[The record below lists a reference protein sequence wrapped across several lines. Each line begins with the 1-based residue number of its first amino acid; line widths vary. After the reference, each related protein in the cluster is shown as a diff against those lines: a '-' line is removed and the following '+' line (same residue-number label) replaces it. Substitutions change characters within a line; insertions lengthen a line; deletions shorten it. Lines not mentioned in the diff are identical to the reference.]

1 MRKRFIHL
9 GVVPGLLLLCSASVA
24 LAGNGAGE
32 EIFQVEQGFK
42 LVPAVIML
50 GTMALYVGIGF
61 LSKVSSTSGYWVAGQ
76 GIGKYGNG
84 AAIASDWMSAAS
96 FMGVAGLLYLKGWF
110 GLGYIIGWTGGY
122 VLLLCLLAAQIRRF
136 GKYTIPE
143 FLGDRYDCHS
153 VRLIA
158 ASVTVI
164 IAITYSTA
172 QFKGIGLVCG
182 WIFGMSY
189 ASSVFFAAGVVCA
202 YLLISGMAGVTRN
215 QQIQYVILISA
226 FLIPLWILIKK
237 AGGAGILPQL
247 EYGSI
252 LSGLME
258 GRVAESAGGQLSGAE
273 LAEASRVYLP
283 WGTGGN
289 IYQFIAL
296 VFTLMV
302 GTAGLPH
309 IMIRFYTVKNEDVA
323 RKSVLWGLFFI
334 GLLYWS
340 SPVYAAMGKFWN
352 PLGGRAVADVIILSA
367 PERAGMGSAF
377 LGYLA
382 SGALAAGISTVAGL
396 LVAGASAVAHDF
408 YATVFRPNSSD
419 RQQLFVGRLFTAIL
433 CGVVVVFALNPPAL
447 IAQMVAM
454 AFAIAGNTIFPVCVL
469 GVWYSKANKYGALAG
484 MIFGLSM
491 SLIAMA
497 GWILQVP
504 FFGDAGLLPATSS
517 ALIVCPLA
525 FLINIV
531 VSNATQDRIS
541 EESAS
546 RSDNI
551 LRKLHNIPASVEP
564 SEERT
569 NAPSH

>member
-1 MRKRFIHL
+1 MPL
-9 GVVPGLLLLCSASVA
+9 GLFLFAAAPLW
-24 LAGNGAGE
+24 GAGE
-32 EIFQVEQGFK
+32 EIFQIERGFK
-42 LVPAVIML
+42 LVPALIMAATL
-50 GTMALYVGIGF
+50 CVYIGVGF
-61 LSKVSSTSGYWVAGQ
+61 LSKVSTTSGYWVAGQ

-122 VLLLCLLAAQIRRF
+122 VLLLVLLAAQIRRF

-143 FLGDRYDCHS
+143 FLGDRFDCHS

-158 ASVTVI
+158 ATVTVI

-172 QFKGIGLVCG
+172 QFKGIGLICG

-189 ASSVFFAAGVVCA
+189 TASVFFAAGVVLA
-202 YLLISGMAGVTRN
+202 YLLISGMSGVTRN
-215 QQIQYVILISA
+215 QQIQYVVLISA

-237 AGGAGILPQL
+237 AGGTGILPQL
-247 EYGSI
+247 EYGAV

-258 GRVAESAGGQLSGAE
+258 GQVAPAAGGQLAGKE
-273 LAEASRVYLP
+273 LAEASRAFLP

-289 IYQFIAL
+289 IYHFLAL

-309 IMIRFYTVKNEDVA
+309 IMIRFYTVKNEDIA

-340 SPVYAAMGKFWN
+340 SPVYAVMGKFWN
-352 PLGGRAVADVIILSA
+352 PLGGQAVADVIILSA
-367 PERAGMGSAF
+367 PERAGLGPAF

-396 LVAGASAVAHDF
+396 LVAGASAVAHDW
-408 YATVFRPNSSD
+408 YATIFRPESTD
-419 RQQLFVGRLFTAIL
+419 RQQLFVGRVITAAL
-433 CGVVVVFALNPPAL
+433 CAIVVLTALNPPAL
-447 IAQMVAM
+447 IAQIVAM
-454 AFAIAGNTIFPVCVL
+454 AFAIAGNTIFPACVL
-469 GVWYSKANKYGALAG
+469 AVWYSRSNKYGALAG
-484 MIFGLSM
+484 MIFGLAM
-491 SLIAMA
+491 TLIAMV
-497 GWILQVP
+497 GWVMRVP
-504 FFGDAGLLPATSS
+504 LFSAEGLLPATSS

-531 VSNATQDRIS
+531 VSNITHERIS
-541 EESAS
+541 DESAQ
-546 RSDNI
+546 RSDRV
-551 LRKLHNIPASVEP
+551 LRKLHNVPIPVAGPDPEDHS
-564 SEERT
+564 SRRRT
-569 NAPSH
+569 Y

>member
-1 MRKRFIHL
+1 MPL
-9 GVVPGLLLLCSASVA
+9 GLFLFTAAPLW
-24 LAGNGAGE
+24 GAGE
-32 EIFQVEQGFK
+32 EIFQIERGFK
-42 LVPAVIML
+42 LVPALIMAATL
-50 GTMALYVGIGF
+50 CVYIGVGF
-61 LSKVSSTSGYWVAGQ
+61 LSKVSTTSGYWVAGQ

-122 VLLLCLLAAQIRRF
+122 VLLLVLLAAQIRRF

-158 ASVTVI
+158 AAVTVI

-172 QFKGIGLVCG
+172 QFKGIGLICG

-189 ASSVFFAAGVVCA
+189 TASVFFAAGVVLA
-202 YLLISGMAGVTRN
+202 YLLISGMSGVTRN
-215 QQIQYVILISA
+215 QQIQYVVLISA

-247 EYGSI
+247 EYGTV

-258 GRVAESAGGQLSGAE
+258 GQVAPAAGGQLTGKE
-273 LAEASRVYLP
+273 LAEASRTFLP

-289 IYQFIAL
+289 IYHFLAL

-309 IMIRFYTVKNEDVA
+309 IMIRFYTVKNEDIA

-340 SPVYAAMGKFWN
+340 SPVYAVMGKFWN
-352 PLGGRAVADVIILSA
+352 PLGGQAVADVIILSA
-367 PERAGMGSAF
+367 PERAGLGPAF

-396 LVAGASAVAHDF
+396 LVAGASAVAHDW
-408 YATVFRPNSSD
+408 YATIFRPESTD
-419 RQQLFVGRLFTAIL
+419 RQQLFVGRVITAVL
-433 CGVVVVFALNPPAL
+433 CAIVVLTALNPPAL
-447 IAQMVAM
+447 IAQIVAM
-454 AFAIAGNTIFPVCVL
+454 AFAIAGNTIFPACVL
-469 GVWYSKANKYGALAG
+469 AVWYSRSNKYGALAG
-484 MIFGLSM
+484 MIFGLAM
-491 SLIAMA
+491 TLIAMV
-497 GWILQVP
+497 GWVMRVP
-504 FFGDAGLLPATSS
+504 LFSADGLLPATSS

-531 VSNATQDRIS
+531 VSNITYERIS
-541 EESAS
+541 DESAQ
-546 RSDNI
+546 RSDRV
-551 LRKLHNIPASVEP
+551 LRKLHNVPIPVAAPDPDEYTP
-564 SEERT
+564 PRRT
-569 NAPSH
+569 H

>member
-1 MRKRFIHL
+1 MRQGMAIL
-9 GVVPGLLLLCSASVA
+9 GMALVA
-24 LAGNGAGE
+24 LALGAGQLLAAGE
-32 EIFQVEQGFK
+32 EIYQIEQGFK
-42 LVPAVIML
+42 PIPAMIML
-50 GTMALYVGIGF
+50 ATMGVYIGVGF

-122 VLLLCLLAAQIRRF
+122 VLLLVLLAAQIRRF

-158 ASVTVI
+158 ATVTVI

-189 ASSVFFAAGVVCA
+189 TSSVFFAAGVVLA
-202 YLLISGMAGVTRN
+202 YMLISGMTGVTRN
-215 QQIQYVILISA
+215 QQIQYVVLISA
-226 FLIPLWILIKK
+226 FLIPLWILVKK

-247 EYGSI
+247 EYGRI

-258 GRVAESAGGQLSGAE
+258 GKVASGLLTGEE
-273 LAEASRVYLP
+273 LATASKVYLP

-289 IYQFIAL
+289 IYQFVAL

-352 PLGGRAVADVIILSA
+352 PLGGKEVADVIILSA
-367 PERAGMGSAF
+367 PELAGLGQAF
-377 LGYLA
+377 IGYLA
-382 SGALAAGISTVAGL
+382 AGALAAGISTVAGL
-396 LVAGASAVAHDF
+396 LVAGASAVAHDW
-408 YATVFRPNSSD
+408 YATIFRPDSSD
-419 RQQLFVGRLFTAIL
+419 RQQLFVGRVFTAIV
-433 CGVVVVFALNPPAL
+433 CGIVVITALNPPAM
-447 IAQMVAM
+447 IAQIVAM
-454 AFAIAGNTIFPVCVL
+454 AFAIAGNTIFPACVL

-491 SLIAMA
+491 SLIAMG
-497 GWILQVP
+497 GWMLKSP
-504 FFGDAGLLPATSS
+504 FFSDTGLMPATSS

-525 FLINIV
+525 FLINIL
-531 VSNATQDRIS
+531 VSNITTHKIS
-541 EESAS
+541 EESAD

-551 LRKLHNIPASVEP
+551 LRRLHNLPGAVAETP
-564 SEERT
+564 SKKS
-569 NAPSH
+569 AFGH

>member
-1 MRKRFIHL
+1 MRQGMASL
-9 GVVPGLLLLCSASVA
+9 GLALVA
-24 LAGNGAGE
+24 LVLGAEQLLAAGE
-32 EIFQVEQGFK
+32 EIYQIEQGFK
-42 LVPAVIML
+42 PIPAMIML
-50 GTMALYVGIGF
+50 ATMGVYIGVGF

-122 VLLLCLLAAQIRRF
+122 VLLLVLLAAQIRRF

-158 ASVTVI
+158 ATVTVI

-189 ASSVFFAAGVVCA
+189 TSSVFFAAGVVLA
-202 YLLISGMAGVTRN
+202 YMLISGMTGVTRN
-215 QQIQYVILISA
+215 QQIQYVVLISA
-226 FLIPLWILIKK
+226 FLIPLWILVRK

-247 EYGSI
+247 EYGRI
-252 LSGLME
+252 ISGLME
-258 GRVAESAGGQLSGAE
+258 GKVSSGLLTGEE
-273 LAEASRVYLP
+273 LAAASKVYLP

-289 IYQFIAL
+289 IYQFVAL

-352 PLGGRAVADVIILSA
+352 PLGGKEVADVIILSA
-367 PERAGMGSAF
+367 PELAGLGQAF

-382 SGALAAGISTVAGL
+382 AGALAAGISTVAGL
-396 LVAGASAVAHDF
+396 LVAGASAVAHDW
-408 YATVFRPNSSD
+408 YATIFRPDSSD
-419 RQQLFVGRLFTAIL
+419 RQQLFVGRVFTGIL
-433 CGVVVVFALNPPAL
+433 CGIVVITALNPPAL
-447 IAQMVAM
+447 IAQIVAM
-454 AFAIAGNTIFPVCVL
+454 AFAIAGNTIFPACVL

-491 SLIAMA
+491 SLIAMG
-497 GWILQVP
+497 GWMLKSP
-504 FFGDAGLLPATSS
+504 FFSDTGLLPATSS

-525 FLINIV
+525 FLINIL
-531 VSNATQDRIS
+531 VSNITTHKIS
-541 EESAS
+541 EESAD

-551 LRKLHNIPASVEP
+551 LRRLHNLPGAVAESP
-564 SEERT
+564 SKKS
-569 NAPSH
+569 AFGH

>member
-1 MRKRFIHL
+1 MRKGMAIL
-9 GVVPGLLLLCSASVA
+9 GLALLA
-24 LAGNGAGE
+24 LALGAGPLLAAGE
-32 EIFQVEQGFK
+32 EIYQIKQGFK
-42 LVPAVIML
+42 PIPALIML
-50 GTMALYVGIGF
+50 ATMGVYIGVGF

-158 ASVTVI
+158 ATVTVI

-189 ASSVFFAAGVVCA
+189 TASVFFAAGVTLA
-202 YLLISGMAGVTRN
+202 YMLISGMAGVTRN
-215 QQIQYVILISA
+215 QQIQYVVLISA
-226 FLIPLWILIKK
+226 FLIPLWILVRK

-247 EYGSI
+247 EYGRI
-252 LSGLME
+252 ISGLME
-258 GRVAESAGGQLSGAE
+258 GKVSSGLLTGEE
-273 LAEASRVYLP
+273 LATASQVYLP

-352 PLGGRAVADVIILSA
+352 PLGGKEVADVIILSA
-367 PERAGMGSAF
+367 PELAGLGQAF

-396 LVAGASAVAHDF
+396 LVAGASAVAHDW
-408 YATVFRPNSSD
+408 YATIFRPDSSD
-419 RQQLFVGRLFTAIL
+419 RQQLFVGRVFTAIL
-433 CGVVVVFALNPPAL
+433 CAIVVITALNPPAL
-447 IAQMVAM
+447 IAQIVAM
-454 AFAIAGNTIFPVCVL
+454 AFAIAGNTIFPACVL
-469 GVWYSKANKYGALAG
+469 GVWYSKSNKYGALAG

-491 SLIAMA
+491 SLIAMG
-497 GWILQVP
+497 GWMLKSP
-504 FFGDAGLLPATSS
+504 FFSDTGLMPATSS

-525 FLINIV
+525 FLINIL
-531 VSNATQDRIS
+531 VSNITAHKIS
-541 EESAS
+541 DESAD

-551 LRKLHNIPASVEP
+551 LRRLHNLPGAVNE
-564 SEERT
+564 
-569 NAPSH
+569 APSRKSVLGH

>member
-1 MRKRFIHL
+1 MRQGMAIL
-9 GVVPGLLLLCSASVA
+9 GMALVA
-24 LAGNGAGE
+24 LALGAGQLLAAGE
-32 EIFQVEQGFK
+32 EIYQIEQGFK
-42 LVPAVIML
+42 PIPAMIML
-50 GTMALYVGIGF
+50 ATMGVYIGVGF

-76 GIGKYGNG
+76 GVGKYGNG

-122 VLLLCLLAAQIRRF
+122 VLLLVLLAAQIRRF

-158 ASVTVI
+158 ATVTVI

-189 ASSVFFAAGVVCA
+189 TSSVFFAAGVVLA
-202 YLLISGMAGVTRN
+202 YMLISGMTGVTRN
-215 QQIQYVILISA
+215 QQIQYVVLISA
-226 FLIPLWILIKK
+226 FLIPLWILVKK

-247 EYGSI
+247 EYGRI

-258 GRVAESAGGQLSGAE
+258 GKVASGLLTGEE
-273 LAEASRVYLP
+273 LATASKIYLP
-283 WGTGGN
+283 WGSGGN
-289 IYQFIAL
+289 IYQFVAL

-352 PLGGRAVADVIILSA
+352 PLGGKEVADVIILSA
-367 PERAGMGSAF
+367 PELAGLGQAF
-377 LGYLA
+377 IGYLA
-382 SGALAAGISTVAGL
+382 AGALAAGISTVAGL
-396 LVAGASAVAHDF
+396 LVAGASAVAHDW
-408 YATVFRPNSSD
+408 YATIFRPNSSD
-419 RQQLFVGRLFTAIL
+419 RQQLFVGRVFTAIL
-433 CGVVVVFALNPPAL
+433 CGIVVITALNPPAL
-447 IAQMVAM
+447 IAQIVAM
-454 AFAIAGNTIFPVCVL
+454 AFAIAGNTIFPACVL

-491 SLIAMA
+491 SLIAMG
-497 GWILQVP
+497 GWMLKSP
-504 FFGDAGLLPATSS
+504 FFSDTGLMPATSS

-525 FLINIV
+525 FLINIL
-531 VSNATQDRIS
+531 VSNITTHKIS
-541 EESAS
+541 EESAD

-551 LRKLHNIPASVEP
+551 LRRLHNLPGVVAETP
-564 SEERT
+564 SKKS
-569 NAPSH
+569 AFGH

>member
-1 MRKRFIHL
+1 MVTIARHL
-9 GVVPGLLLLCSASVA
+9 CLVPTLVLICLPGAA
-24 LAGNGAGE
+24 LGAGE
-32 EIFQVEQGFK
+32 EIYQVEQGFK
-42 LVPAVIML
+42 LIPAIIMMATL
-50 GTMALYVGIGF
+50 ALYVGVGF
-61 LSKVSSTSGYWVAGQ
+61 LSKVSDTSGYWVAGQ

-122 VLLLCLLAAQIRRF
+122 VLLLVLLAAQLRRF
-136 GKYTIPE
+136 GKFTIPE
-143 FLGDRYDCHS
+143 FLGDRYDSHA

-189 ASSVFFAAGVVCA
+189 TASVFFAAGVVCA
-202 YLLISGMAGVTRN
+202 YMLISGMSGVTRN

-226 FLIPLWILIKK
+226 FLIPLWILIRK
-237 AGGAGILPQL
+237 AGGTGILPQL
-247 EYGSI
+247 EYGRI
-252 LSGLME
+252 LAGLME
-258 GRVAESAGGQLSGAE
+258 GHVAAEAGGRLTGE
-273 LAEASRVYLP
+273 DLIEASKVYLP
-283 WGTGGN
+283 WGTGGT
-289 IYQFIAL
+289 IYHFIAL

-323 RKSVLWGLFFI
+323 RRSVLWGLFFI

-352 PLGGRAVADVIILSA
+352 PLGGAQVADVIILSA
-367 PERAGMGSAF
+367 PERAGLGQAF

-396 LVAGASAVAHDF
+396 LLAGASAVAHDF
-408 YATVFRPNSSD
+408 YATVLRPESND
-419 RQQLFVGRLFTAIL
+419 RQRLFVGRLFTAIL
-433 CGVVVVFALNPPAL
+433 CGIVIVTALYPPAL
-447 IAQMVAM
+447 IAQIVAM
-454 AFAIAGNTIFPVCVL
+454 AFAIAGNTIFPACVL
-469 GVWYSKANKYGALAG
+469 AVWYSKANKYGALAG
-484 MIFGLSM
+484 MTFGLTM
-491 SLIAMA
+491 TLIAMA
-497 GWILQVP
+497 GWMLRIP
-504 FFGDAGLLPATSS
+504 AFGDTGILPATSS

-525 FLINIV
+525 FLINII
-531 VSNATQDRIS
+531 VSNLTHEKVTA
-541 EESAS
+541 ESAMKM
-546 RSDNI
+546 DDI
-551 LRKLHNIPASVEP
+551 LRRLHNIPDEVEG
-564 SEERT
+564 SGSR
-569 NAPSH
+569 

>member
-1 MRKRFIHL
+1 MRQGMAIL
-9 GVVPGLLLLCSASVA
+9 GLALVAVVLGAGQLLA
-24 LAGNGAGE
+24 AGE
-32 EIFQVEQGFK
+32 EIYQIEQGFK
-42 LVPAVIML
+42 PIPAIIML
-50 GTMALYVGIGF
+50 ATMGVYIGVGF

-122 VLLLCLLAAQIRRF
+122 VLLLVLLAAQIRRF

-158 ASVTVI
+158 AAVTVI

-172 QFKGIGLVCG
+172 QFKGIGLICG

-189 ASSVFFAAGVVCA
+189 TSSVFFAAGVVCA
-202 YLLISGMAGVTRN
+202 YMLISGMTGVTRN
-215 QQIQYVILISA
+215 QQIQYVVLISA
-226 FLIPLWILIKK
+226 FLIPLWYLVKK

-247 EYGSI
+247 EYGKI
-252 LSGLME
+252 ISGLME
-258 GRVAESAGGQLSGAE
+258 GKVASGLLTGEE
-273 LAEASRVYLP
+273 LAAASKIYLP

-289 IYQFIAL
+289 IYQFVAL

-352 PLGGRAVADVIILSA
+352 PLGGKEVADVIILSA
-367 PERAGMGSAF
+367 PELAGLGQAF

-382 SGALAAGISTVAGL
+382 AGALAAGISTVAGL
-396 LVAGASAVAHDF
+396 LIAGASAVAHDW
-408 YATVFRPNSSD
+408 YATIFRPDSTD
-419 RQQLFVGRLFTAIL
+419 RQQLFVGRIFTAVL
-433 CGVVVVFALNPPAL
+433 CGIVVITALNPPAL
-447 IAQMVAM
+447 IAQIVAM
-454 AFAIAGNTIFPVCVL
+454 AFAIAGNTIFPACVL

-484 MIFGLSM
+484 MVFGLSM
-491 SLIAMA
+491 SLIAMG
-497 GWILQVP
+497 GWMLKSP
-504 FFGDAGLLPATSS
+504 FFSDSGIMPATSS

-525 FLINIV
+525 FLINIL
-531 VSNATQDRIS
+531 VSNITAHKIS
-541 EESAS
+541 DESAD

-551 LRKLHNIPASVEP
+551 LRRLHNLPGAVTE
-564 SEERT
+564 
-569 NAPSH
+569 APNKKSAFGH

>member
-1 MRKRFIHL
+1 MKKGMAIL
-9 GVVPGLLLLCSASVA
+9 GLALLA
-24 LAGNGAGE
+24 LALGAGPLLAAGE
-32 EIFQVEQGFK
+32 EIYQIKQGFK
-42 LVPAVIML
+42 PIPALIML
-50 GTMALYVGIGF
+50 ATMGVYIGVGF

-158 ASVTVI
+158 ATVTVI

-189 ASSVFFAAGVVCA
+189 TASVFFAAGVTLA
-202 YLLISGMAGVTRN
+202 YMLISGMAGVTRN
-215 QQIQYVILISA
+215 QQIQYVVLISA
-226 FLIPLWILIKK
+226 FLIPLWILVKK

-247 EYGSI
+247 EYGKI

-258 GRVAESAGGQLSGAE
+258 GKVSSGLLTSEE
-273 LAEASRVYLP
+273 LATASKVYLP

-289 IYQFIAL
+289 IYQFVAL

-352 PLGGRAVADVIILSA
+352 PLGGKEVADVIILSA
-367 PERAGMGSAF
+367 PELAGLGQAF

-382 SGALAAGISTVAGL
+382 AGALAAGISTVAGL
-396 LVAGASAVAHDF
+396 LVAGASAVAHDW
-408 YATVFRPNSSD
+408 YATIFRPDSSD
-419 RQQLFVGRLFTAIL
+419 RQQLFVGRVFTAIL
-433 CGVVVVFALNPPAL
+433 CGIVVITALNPPAL
-447 IAQMVAM
+447 IAQIVAM
-454 AFAIAGNTIFPVCVL
+454 AFAIAGNTIFPACVL
-469 GVWYSKANKYGALAG
+469 GVWYSKSNKYGALAG

-491 SLIAMA
+491 SLIAMG
-497 GWILQVP
+497 GWMLKSP
-504 FFGDAGLLPATSS
+504 FFSDTGLMPATSS

-525 FLINIV
+525 FLINIL
-531 VSNATQDRIS
+531 VSNITAHKIS
-541 EESAS
+541 DESAD

-551 LRKLHNIPASVEP
+551 LRRLHNLPGAVSETP
-564 SEERT
+564 SKKS
-569 NAPSH
+569 AFGH